1 MRGFVAVFTREIFE
15 RRLLGAVALAL
26 GGVATVL
33 PLIPGLLPGGLSVSE
48 LQGALASGCALLL
61 TAMLALSLGASVIAS
76 DLVERRLGFY
86 FARPLAGW
94 AVWAGK
100 LGAALALL
108 LGAGLLVVAPALLA
122 GGSLNLSGVWSL
134 GDYSATGSGLL
145 LAWIVALVL
154 LLLASHAVSVI
165 VRARSVWALLD
176 IVALALVAALV
187 WGALRRMQMEGVVR
201 RLTFWSGREGQLG
214 ILAWMEIGF
223 FAALLL
229 ALAGAGAV
237 QVVQGR
243 TDVRRSHRILSQTLW
258 GSLLVAAVLFMGV
271 AVWTL
276 AAGPDDLLGISQVSV
291 SPGGRW
297 IAFSGPAAR
306 RPGYDPSFLYDVD
319 TGRSIRARFGL
330 IALYGYAPPVH
341 FSEDGRWAAWLQWD
355 VPPNYPVVLYRLDLN
370 RPGANPERTSISF
383 PELPPRWALS
393 PDGRRIAFFLGDHR
407 LTVEEIGG
415 PLLAALRFDGSD
427 AFPLLAF
434 AGPDRLRILDGQVA
448 YEALRH
454 LSQSE
459 EPSAIPDLFELDLT
473 SRPPRIVPTGVMPRA
488 RLIREVSLSPDAS
501 HALQLSRQT
510 LQLFDARSGELLAV
524 LGDSRVRGVFLT
536 DGRIALA
543 TRVAGGQELRLLSPD
558 GRSELWRLPFPGART
573 LIVADQRGAP
583 GTLRVV
589 TSGPKPTDP
598 TREVWTVDLGHGT
611 ARSLGRRRLA
621 YPESPL
627 FTLHLPSHP
636 VTLTDKDGV
645 IWLDPAILR
654 ERVVLKGS

>member
-26 GGVATVL
+26 GGVATIL

-61 TAMLALSLGASVIAS
+61 TAILALSLGASIIAS

-108 LGAGLLVVAPALLA
+108 LGAGLLVVTPALLA
-122 GGSLNLSGVWSL
+122 GGSFNLNGVWSV
-134 GDYSATGSGLL
+134 GEYSATGSGLL
-145 LAWIVALVL
+145 FVWIVALL
-154 LLLASHAVSVI
+154 PLLLASHAVSVI
-165 VRARSVWALLD
+165 IRARSVWALLD
-176 IVALALVAALV
+176 IGALALVAGLV
-187 WGALRRMQMEGVVR
+187 WGASRRLQMEGVVR
-201 RLTFWSGREGQLG
+201 RLTYWSGREGDLG

-223 FAALLL
+223 FCALLL
-229 ALAGAGAV
+229 ALAVAGAF
-237 QVVQGR
+237 QVIEGR
-243 TDVRRSHRILSQTLW
+243 TDVRRSHRVLSQTLW
-258 GSLLVAAVLFMGV
+258 GALLAAAVLFMGV

-276 AAGPDDLLGISQVSV
+276 AAGPDDLVGISQVSV
-291 SPGGRW
+291 SPNGRW

-341 FSEDGRWAAWLQWD
+341 FSEDGRWAVWLQWD
-355 VPPNYPVVLYRLDLN
+355 VPPHYPVVLYRLDLS

-383 PELPPRWALS
+383 SSLPTRWVLS

-415 PLLAALRFDGSD
+415 PLLAAVRFDGAG

-434 AGPDRLRILDGQVA
+434 AGPDRLRILDGPFV
-448 YEALRH
+448 YGALRNFPPSEG
-454 LSQSE
+454 LSAV
-459 EPSAIPDLFELDLT
+459 PNLFELDLT
-473 SRPPRIVPTGVMPRA
+473 SRPLRIVPTGVMPRGGM
-488 RLIREVSLSPDAS
+488 IREVSLSPDAS

-510 LQLFDARSGELLAV
+510 LRLFDARSGELLAD
-524 LGDSRVRGVFLT
+524 LGDGRVRGVFLN

-543 TRVAGGQELRLLSPD
+543 TRVAGGQELRLLAAD
-558 GRSELWRLPFPGART
+558 GRSELWRLPFPGAHT

-589 TSGPKPTDP
+589 TSGSKP
-598 TREVWTVDLGHGT
+598 TRELWVVDLSHGT
-611 ARSLGRRRLA
+611 ARSLGRRRFA
-621 YPESPL
+621 YPVSPL
-627 FTLHLPSHP
+627 VALHLPSHP
-636 VTLTDKDGV
+636 VTLTDKDGM
-645 IWLDPAILR
+645 IWLDPSILR
-654 ERVVLKGS
+654 ERLVLKGS